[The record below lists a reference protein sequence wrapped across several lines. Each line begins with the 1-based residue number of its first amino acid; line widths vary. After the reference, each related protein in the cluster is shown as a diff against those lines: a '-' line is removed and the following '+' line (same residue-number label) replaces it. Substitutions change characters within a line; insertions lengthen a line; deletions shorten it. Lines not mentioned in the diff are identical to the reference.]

1 MVKSATKKGK
11 TVDVAVVEAEVVLP
25 QKEEEDAKRVK
36 KIKLAPIE
44 VSSSAP
50 RSAEIVKADSVLSE
64 KYAANYGLK
73 ELRAL
78 CKQNSIRGYSKMNK
92 AQLAALFL

>member
-50 RSAEIVKADSVLSE
+50 RSAERHKSE
-64 KYAANYGLK
+64 ASAESSSSAKRSAESERMKRLLK
-73 ELRAL
+73 NR
-78 CKQNSIRGYSKMNK
+78 
-92 AQLAALFL
+92 F